1 MDATANGS
9 ASLFDFGRLRWRRSG
24 RKGAATAVQ
33 PEADDT
39 ISHGLSE
46 DQLRDLI
53 AQDLRACIRRPM
65 APPPGA
71 TRAQPFLLDRL
82 VQAGV

>member
-24 RKGAATAVQ
+24 PKGAAAVR
-33 PEADDT
+33 PEADDA

-65 APPPGA
+65 APSPGA

-82 VQAGV
+82 AQAGV